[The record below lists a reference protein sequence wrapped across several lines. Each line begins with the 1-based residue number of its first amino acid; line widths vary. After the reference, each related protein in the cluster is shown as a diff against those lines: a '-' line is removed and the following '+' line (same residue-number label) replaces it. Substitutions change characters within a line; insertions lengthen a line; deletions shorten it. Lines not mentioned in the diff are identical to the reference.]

1 MTSTMPYNPLILDV
15 RLRVCPARLGG
26 RVLLA
31 EDNKDNQQLISLLI
45 RRSGA
50 SVTLAG
56 NGQEAVELA
65 QAADYDL
72 VLMDLQM
79 PVMGGLE
86 AIELLRLT
94 GFDGPVLVLTA
105 NVSETD
111 RLQAQAAG
119 GDGFLTKPIV
129 QEEFFAALEQYLPA
143 AGPALSETQDG
154 WTAPPSLGTDPEF
167 HALRD
172 NFLQELPLRLR
183 DLEQAC
189 ADQDWPLVRSLAHQL
204 KGVAATFG
212 LPEATRVAG
221 AVEFQVVRQ
230 DYAEVRVLVGELVS
244 LCQPNP

>member
-1 MTSTMPYNPLILDV
+1 
-15 RLRVCPARLGG
+15 
-26 RVLLA
+26 VLLA

-94 GFDGPVLVLTA
+94 GFDGPILVLTA

-119 GDGFLTKPIV
+119 GDGFLTKPIRMH
-129 QEEFFAALEQYLPA
+129 EI
-143 AGPALSETQDG
+143 
-154 WTAPPSLGTDPEF
+154 
-167 HALRD
+167 
-172 NFLQELPLRLR
+172 
-183 DLEQAC
+183 
-189 ADQDWPLVRSLAHQL
+189 ADAIKRQFPR
-204 KGVAATFG
+204 
-212 LPEATRVAG
+212 TRG
-221 AVEFQVVRQ
+221 
-230 DYAEVRVLVGELVS
+230 
-244 LCQPNP
+244 